1 MNKKYILAAFI
12 FALFAFI
19 GLYAAVSYQKHQNAI
34 SARGHYVFEQMRSQ
48 IPLMSHI
55 RLQNSDEEEI
65 NLYHQGDLWHFRE
78 AADYFV
84 NNETL
89 AAFYDFINNSTITDI
104 QKASDEQITE
114 FGNQSTEIH
123 ILDDNENVLAHFWLA
138 DKINPDKTRNLL
150 MSDSKY
156 IYTVSR
162 ARTDFGATDAW
173 VPMPLLQIPYDD
185 ITGIDFDEQYITGQA
200 LEIARKQFDFIKDL
214 IDALGYT
221 LYDGIITRA
230 NFLQAYPN
238 LKPQSIKVHLF
249 GGLIYQLD
257 TYAVDGSYWLS
268 ITIATERIVRTPVM
282 KLANSLQP
290 FYADWLF
297 QLTDEQGKIIYA
309 AGKKQT
315 SQPAD

>member
-12 FALFAFI
+12 FALLAFI
-19 GLYAAVSYQKHQNAI
+19 GLYSVVSYQNQNTI
-34 SARGHYVFEQMRSQ
+34 SARGHYTLEHLRPQ

-65 NLYHQGDLWHFRE
+65 NLYHRGNLWHFHE

-104 QKASDEQITE
+104 QKASAEKIADLKK
-114 FGNQSTEIH
+114 QSTEVRIF
-123 ILDDNENVLAHFWLA
+123 DDSENLLAHFWLA
-138 DKINPDKTRNLL
+138 EKTNRDKTRNML
-150 MSDSKY
+150 MPESNH

-162 ARTDFGATDAW
+162 ARTDFGSADAW

-185 ITGIDFDEQYITGQA
+185 ITGIDFDEQYINGQA
-200 LEIARKQFDFIKDL
+200 LEVARKQFDFIKDL
-214 IDALGYT
+214 TNALGYT
-221 LYDGIITRA
+221 LYEGIVARSD
-230 NFLQAYPN
+230 FLQAYPD
-238 LKPQSIKVHLF
+238 LEPQTIKVHLF
-249 GGLIYQLD
+249 GGLIYRLD
-257 TYAVDGSYWLS
+257 TYAVDGTYWLS
-268 ITIATERIVRTPVM
+268 ITISTERIVRTPVV
-282 KLANSLQP
+282 KVADSLKP

-315 SQPAD
+315 PQSAD